1 MRVLIADDEVVSR
14 RLLEATL
21 TKWGHEVVVAE
32 DGDRAW
38 EVLQSETTPYL
49 AILDWMMPGM
59 DGVAICRALR
69 ALSRDM
75 YVYVLLL
82 TARTDRTDLVEAME
96 AGADDYIAKPFDSSE
111 LRVRLRAGER
121 ILDLQSALRAAQEDL
136 RIQATHDRL
145 TGLWNRA
152 AVLDALH
159 TELQRARREGTHV
172 AVAIADLDHFKSVN
186 DTYGHQVGD
195 EVLSEAAGRLQQA
208 ARCYDT
214 VGRYGGEE
222 FLIVLPGTDHEDAV
236 AVMER
241 HRRSIIGRE
250 FTTAG
255 GSLAVTMSIGVTVG
269 RGEALDAAAM
279 VHEADM
285 ALYAAKSTGRNR
297 VKLWSQVATQEPVG
311 RIY

>member
-32 DGDRAW
+32 DGDQAW

-59 DGVAICRALR
+59 DGVSICRALR
-69 ALSRDM
+69 ALCRDM

-159 TELQRARREGTHV
+159 TELQRARREGVQV

-195 EVLSEAAGRLQQA
+195 EVLSEAAGRLLQA

-222 FLIVLPGTDHEDAV
+222 FLIVLPGTGHEDAV
-236 AVMER
+236 AAMER

-250 FTTAG
+250 FATAG
-255 GSLAVTMSIGVTVG
+255 GSIAVTMSIGVTVAG
-269 RGEALDAAAM
+269 GEALDAAAM

-297 VKLWSQVATQEPVG
+297 VKLWSEVATEAPAAG
-311 RIY
+311 G

>member
-159 TELQRARREGTHV
+159 TELQRARREGIHV

-311 RIY
+311 

>member
-159 TELQRARREGTHV
+159 TELQRARREGIHV

-186 DTYGHQVGD
+186 DNYGHQVGD

-279 VHEADM
+279 IHEADM

-311 RIY
+311 

>member
-1 MRVLIADDEVVSR
+1 MVSR

-21 TKWGHEVVVAE
+21 TRWGHEVVVAE
-32 DGDRAW
+32 DGDQAW
-38 EVLQSETTPYL
+38 EVLQSASTPYL

-59 DGVAICRALR
+59 DGVSICRALR
-69 ALSRDM
+69 ALPRDM

-82 TARTDRTDLVEAME
+82 TARTDRTDLVEAMDT
-96 AGADDYIAKPFDSSE
+96 GADDYIAKPFDSGE

-121 ILDLQSALRAAQEDL
+121 ILNLQSALRAAQEDL

-159 TELQRARREGTHV
+159 TELQRARREGIHV

-236 AVMER
+236 AAMER

-279 VHEADM
+279 IHEADM
-285 ALYAAKSTGRNR
+285 ALYVAKSTGRNR
-297 VKLWSQVATQEPVG
+297 VKLWAEVATEASAAWG
-311 RIY
+311 RGAIGD